1 MYSNKDR
8 KADRSKVR
16 RRVRGKVYGL
26 PERPRLAVFRSVK
39 HMYVQA
45 IDDLSGTTLA
55 SASTLDPDCRDRGNG
70 TKKSDAAK
78 VVGQTV
84 AKRLKDKGVNTV
96 VFDRGGFRYTGRVK
110 AVADGARESGL
121 EF

>member
-1 MYSNKDR
+1 MYSKKDR
-8 KADRSKVR
+8 KADRGRVR
-16 RRVRGKVYGL
+16 RRIRGKLYGV

-55 SASTLDPDCRDRGNG
+55 SASTLDPECRDSIGDVN
-70 TKKSDAAK
+70 KSGAAK
-78 VVGQTV
+78 RVGQAV
-84 AKRLKDKGVNTV
+84 ATRLKEKGVDTV

>member
-55 SASTLDPDCRDRGNG
+55 SASTLDPDCRDSGNG

>member
-1 MYSNKDR
+1 MYSKKDR

-16 RRVRGKVYGL
+16 RRIRGKLYGV

-45 IDDLSGTTLA
+45 IDDLSGLTLA
-55 SASTLDPDCRDRGNG
+55 AASTLDPECREGVADANKTG
-70 TKKSDAAK
+70 AAK
-78 VVGQTV
+78 IVGQTL
-84 AKRLKDKGVNTV
+84 AKRLKDKGVEKV